1 MITPTTV
8 IWMHKHTICLS
19 KINLSSKSSPKP
31 PTGLDAWFINS
42 LCLFL
47 QKTKLP
53 GQSRRGS
60 GVKQCLQL
68 VWLESSVSQL
78 IENLKIRI
86 NTISQLIMAPYFLWD
101 NRKPFYNVSRK
112 VGSSHSRYP
121 FLLLFESNKTVS
133 WLGVT
138 FWGGWKKVAYIQK
151 LISILR
157 ALKEKP
163 DFAQVFSFRPFWNS
177 SKKMLICQFHS
188 IKYSA
193 FIHADP
199 VFLLVAYFCY
209 SIDHDRCFIYARF
222 VEGP

>member
-112 VGSSHSRYP
+112 SEVHIADIHFCC
-121 FLLLFESNKTVS
+121 FL
-133 WLGVT
+133 
-138 FWGGWKKVAYIQK
+138 KVIK
-151 LISILR
+151 
-157 ALKEKP
+157 
-163 DFAQVFSFRPFWNS
+163 
-177 SKKMLICQFHS
+177 QFHDWVLHFEGDE
-188 IKYSA
+188 KK
-193 FIHADP
+193 
-199 VFLLVAYFCY
+199 LLTFK
-209 SIDHDRCFIYARF
+209 SL
-222 VEGP
+222 